1 MRCPYCSEDDLRVLD
16 TRDTD
21 QGIRRRRE
29 CAVCRRRFT
38 TYERV
43 APTVWVIKRDG
54 RREEFESEKVMEGMR
69 RACAKRPVST
79 AALERLVQEVQD
91 SVVSSG
97 RAEVSSKVIGEL
109 VMERLRGVD
118 EIAYVR
124 FASVYM
130 PLGDLESFGGEID
143 RMLDQRRERE
153 A

>member
-1 MRCPYCSEDDLRVLD
+1 LRCPYCSEDDLRVLD